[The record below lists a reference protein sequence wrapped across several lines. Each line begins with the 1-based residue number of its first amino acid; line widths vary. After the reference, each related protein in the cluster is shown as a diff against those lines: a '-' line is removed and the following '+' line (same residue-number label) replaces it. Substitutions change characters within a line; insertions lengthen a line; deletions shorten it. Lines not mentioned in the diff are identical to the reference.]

1 MAMENPPALSDFKP
15 PLMQLNARHLW
26 SWSDQQAEAFCCAT
40 TAQGYNNEAF
50 LTYVFDVFD
59 YCSSHDH
66 YENAGHEYWMDL
78 DY

>member
-1 MAMENPPALSDFKP
+1 MIT
-15 PLMQLNARHLW
+15 
-26 SWSDQQAEAFCCAT
+26 DQQAEASVLLIT
-40 TAQGYNNEAF
+40 DQGYNNEAF

-59 YCSSHDH
+59 YYSSHDH